1 MSGLF
6 SMLFTRAEPGLAEA
20 SVRDAA
26 AIAALHAASFHRGWG
41 EHEVEGLLIERNVIA
56 HRAMAGRTLAG
67 FIMSR
72 IAADEA
78 EILSV
83 AVARAFRG
91 RGLAGKLL
99 SLHLRRLAGF
109 GARTVFL
116 EVDETNAPAV
126 QLYAR
131 AGFAEVS
138 RRANYYDA
146 GSGQATTAL
155 VLHRDLI

>member
-1 MSGLF
+1 MKRKSC
-6 SMLFTRAEPGLAEA
+6 P
-20 SVRDAA
+20 
-26 AIAALHAASFHRGWG
+26 
-41 EHEVEGLLIERNVIA
+41 LLSPA
-56 HRAMAGRTLAG
+56 P
-67 FIMSR
+67 
-72 IAADEA
+72 
-78 EILSV
+78 
-83 AVARAFRG
+83 FRG

-116 EVDETNAPAV
+116 EVDETNAPAA